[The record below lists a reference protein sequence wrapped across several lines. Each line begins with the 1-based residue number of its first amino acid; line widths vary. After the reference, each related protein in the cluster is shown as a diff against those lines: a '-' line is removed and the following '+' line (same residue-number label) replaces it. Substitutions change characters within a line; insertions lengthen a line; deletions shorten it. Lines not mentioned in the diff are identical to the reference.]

1 MKTVNE
7 IKEEMEL
14 VEIVKS
20 ALDVNGKIAR
30 NLIREWMQKDVHK
43 GVSKGV
49 TFTLSPNETVLK
61 VTNVNQL
68 LKSAKK
74 AEEAIIKNWT
84 DYIAKIESENPI
96 EIKKDFNIKSI
107 PIQLLTKVNKDTSSK
122 EIEHILNTIK
132 NIEPSGITKFS
143 KEDAELTRIEGILE
157 NRIEENLKAN
167 EYKAL
172 EINVRILQKIKEGY
186 KPFRS
191 IGCKA

>member
-84 DYIAKIESENPI
+84 DYIAKIESENPT

-172 EINVRILQKIKEGY
+172 EINVRLLQKIKEGY
-186 KPFRS
+186 KPFRPT
-191 IGCKA
+191 GCKA

>member
-30 NLIREWMQKDVHK
+30 NLIREWMQTDVHK

-143 KEDAELTRIEGILE
+143 KEEAELTRIEGILE

-186 KPFRS
+186 KPFRP